1 MTDHE
6 HFYKKYISLTE
17 WLHGMGHAEAG
28 VMRTEDN
35 DKRERLRVLNELI
48 GLPYDKP
55 YQFTAREAA
64 ERTPGFKKFVQE
76 HGQELCAIRLIPLD
90 PALPKLRMRGKTI
103 AEAVGWLDK
112 QNLDHAKYRVDFV
125 PHPHSDIWATIFVVN
140 QHGIF
145 GEIIAGPHNQLTQGF
160 EAGDP
165 PISFSND
172 FEATLLSRPDQEAA
186 RHLAEIFR
194 RLRVPDPKMQ
204 SKLHAQL
211 GAAFAHDY
219 LTGYFETTASDDL
232 GLVFID
238 YNRILGNLYGNFT
251 GQPQAAGAGALLSGQ
266 IGCTGKARGRVR
278 IVLEPDASQIQE
290 DEILV
295 CPATTPDYLPL
306 MQKSAAIVTDAGGIL
321 SHAAIVA
328 REMGKPCLV
337 ATRSATTLLKTGQMV
352 EVDCDE
358 GVVRIMKEAT

>member
-186 RHLAEIFR
+186 RTARRGLRARLPHRLLR
-194 RLRVPDPKMQ
+194 DDRLRRSRVGIHRLQPDPWQ
-204 SKLHAQL
+204 PLRQL
-211 GAAFAHDY
+211 YRAASSRRSRSFA
-219 LTGYFETTASDDL
+219 E
-232 GLVFID
+232 
-238 YNRILGNLYGNFT
+238 R
-251 GQPQAAGAGALLSGQ
+251 
-266 IGCTGKARGRVR
+266 
-278 IVLEPDASQIQE
+278 PDRM
-290 DEILV
+290 
-295 CPATTPDYLPL
+295 Y
-306 MQKSAAIVTDAGGIL
+306 
-321 SHAAIVA
+321 
-328 REMGKPCLV
+328 R
-337 ATRSATTLLKTGQMV
+337 
-352 EVDCDE
+352 
-358 GVVRIMKEAT
+358 